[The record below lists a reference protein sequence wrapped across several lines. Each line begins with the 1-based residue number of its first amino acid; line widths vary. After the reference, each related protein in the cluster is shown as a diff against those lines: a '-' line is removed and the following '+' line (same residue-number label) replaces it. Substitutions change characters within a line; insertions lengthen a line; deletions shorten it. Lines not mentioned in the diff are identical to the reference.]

1 MQVQLPRIFPECT
14 IKGSEPLCS
23 LCSLTVSDITIL
35 PLHFTSLSAGIIM
48 VKAANEIKQ
57 GESDLGETVA
67 DAFGPHESNMQFFFD
82 MSSLHI

>member
-1 MQVQLPRIFPECT
+1 
-14 IKGSEPLCS
+14 
-23 LCSLTVSDITIL
+23 
-35 PLHFTSLSAGIIM
+35 M